1 MTLLS
6 AEKVQVEWIAVLS
19 QANRGLVEERCPLEG
34 RTVKALALRAVAVLG
49 VDRIAVVFE
58 FELSTPTL
66 CAVLDLELV
75 RLPAVGRLCDVS
87 FLATSILSRNGTLP
101 SRIGRFFKLVSL
113 TSSLLGTFVLA
124 VCGVGL
130 VAVLSRHCGNSCGGK
145 AWLAGE
151 WVKMHRGGRD

>member
-58 FELSTPTL
+58 FDCDNHPNDMSCSNENKEGGEVL
-66 CAVLDLELV
+66 C
-75 RLPAVGRLCDVS
+75 VS
-87 FLATSILSRNGTLP
+87 
-101 SRIGRFFKLVSL
+101 
-113 TSSLLGTFVLA
+113 
-124 VCGVGL
+124 
-130 VAVLSRHCGNSCGGK
+130 
-145 AWLAGE
+145 
-151 WVKMHRGGRD
+151 